1 MAGGMLGGLGKQA
14 VSSGMSFSSTYALG
28 HVAKRYYGGGRVLS
42 TQMLRDTFNATLD
55 DAKGLQTRYLPA
67 MQEKARTL
75 NTASVLDMV
84 RSG

>member
-1 MAGGMLGGLGKQA
+1 
-14 VSSGMSFSSTYALG
+14 
-28 HVAKRYYGGGRVLS
+28 
-42 TQMLRDTFNATLD
+42 MLRDTFNAMLD